1 MPDVQE
7 LISRLGKECS
17 VERSEEGWHNTT
29 HFCSCQDKEFV
40 VREPKNQ
47 DSDLRNEHRTLQFL
61 QDKDFAPNT
70 IAFENGLHA
79 MEKVGDR
86 ELGVDEMTEN
96 QLRKWGTMIA
106 DIHSEEFS
114 EYRNSYPEAE
124 MLSLENWW
132 QQKAGGWIEEIDG
145 TPPEATRRVHERC
158 RHALWT
164 RVRQDGAHTR
174 RYHLKHQD
182 IRDRRAV
189 HNRLGVREVHPETRD
204 VDGIAT
210 SARKTERRRVHTR
223 NTGLRQ
229 QIRPGRTGTPEIHRG
244 WRKDALGVRRHL
256 AGEKVRS
263 RRLEN
268 RKVPR
273 RRFLN
278 HPAQHCCAR
287 MDLTPLSS
295 VHVLASFD
303 RVKYFQEIPSTQ
315 SPKTDLG

>member
-70 IAFENGLHA
+70 ITFENGLHA

-124 MLSLENWW
+124 MLSLEDWW

-145 TPPEATRRVHERC
+145 THQRLLEEFTSVADMLSGLESDRTGLVHADITSSTRISETGELYVIDWEFARFTPRPEMWMAQPLAHGKLSAEEFTPAMQAYANRSGLAEPALQRSIEAGERMLSVF
-158 RHALWT
+158 AAISL
-164 RVRQDGAHTR
+164 AR
-174 RYHLKHQD
+174 RYGAEDSRIEKY
-182 IRDRRAV
+182 
-189 HNRLGVREVHPETRD
+189 LGED
-204 VDGIAT
+204 
-210 SARKTERRRVHTR
+210 
-223 NTGLRQ
+223 
-229 QIRPGRTGTPEIHRG
+229 
-244 WRKDALGVRRHL
+244 
-256 AGEKVRS
+256 
-263 RRLEN
+263 
-268 RKVPR
+268 
-273 RRFLN
+273 F
-278 HPAQHCCAR
+278 
-287 MDLTPLSS
+287 
-295 VHVLASFD
+295 
-303 RVKYFQEIPSTQ
+303 
-315 SPKTDLG
+315 